1 MALLSSGFVIDDPS
15 EISNTMQQ
23 ILRGELGLDR
33 TGDFEELEIDID
45 EEDDDEAI
53 EEEILDDEDTV
64 GEEVAEDEE
73 TNADL

>member
-45 EEDDDEAI
+45 EEDDD
-53 EEEILDDEDTV
+53 DDWGAV
-64 GEEVAEDEE
+64 PAF
-73 TNADL
+73 LRRSKLK